1 MLHTPKQNGVAER
14 TNQKILDKG
23 RMVMKDAGALD
34 FLWAGTFMTAVYAM
48 NWTVSAC
55 TRGKTPF
62 EAFFDKKPDVSHMR
76 VWFSDVFVHQ
86 PKELGVQKLGEHS
99 RPAKFLGYPE
109 ALAGYRTYDP
119 TNHKVTII

>member
-55 TRGKTPF
+55 TGGKTPF
-62 EAFFDKKPDVSHMR
+62 KAFFDKKPNVSHMR
-76 VWFSDVFVHQ
+76 VWFSDIFVHL
-86 PKELGVQKLGEHS
+86 PKELGV
-99 RPAKFLGYPE
+99 
-109 ALAGYRTYDP
+109 
-119 TNHKVTII
+119 